1 MHQER
6 LKRRRVLCAI
16 PCTSHVVANTK
27 LLTETGIP
35 SELPVL
41 DLTLGTGDELVLPR
55 RVRDDPSRCLS
66 LTWGGGIASDASSK

>member
-6 LKRRRVLCAI
+6 FKRQCVLWAI
-16 PCTSHVVANTK
+16 PFTSHAVVNTK

-41 DLTLGTGDELVLPR
+41 DPTLGTGDGLVLPR

-66 LTWGGGIASDASSK
+66 LTWGGGIALDASSK